1 MKKTFILM
9 PLILLAACQ
18 GERAIYENESYSM
31 FADRI
36 VQGEYTGV
44 AESPY
49 RIVSDLDGENYI

>member
-18 GERAIYENESYSM
+18 GEKAIYENESYSM

-36 VQGEYTGV
+36 VQGE
-44 AESPY
+44 
-49 RIVSDLDGENYI
+49 